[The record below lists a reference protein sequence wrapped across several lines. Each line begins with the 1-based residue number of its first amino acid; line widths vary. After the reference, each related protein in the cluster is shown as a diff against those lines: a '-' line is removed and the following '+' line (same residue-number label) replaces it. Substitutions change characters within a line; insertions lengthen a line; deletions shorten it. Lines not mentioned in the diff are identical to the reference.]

1 VSSLRRS
8 KSEEAPPMRLA
19 ACSILLALA
28 APAAFADSGGKLDA
42 RPRTAIISAFEPEWV
57 ALQKGVA
64 GPRTYSVNGVR
75 FVTGTMA
82 GKPVV
87 LFLSGVSMVN
97 AAMTTQLALDRF
109 AVKRIVFSGVAGGL
123 DPALDVGDVVVS
135 ERWGQYLE
143 SVFARAKG
151 TGFEDSEDL
160 LDKPA
165 QPAFGMI
172 HPRSVL
178 VRRAGHDKEERRFWF
193 DADPGLLATAR
204 QVAATTSLARCRE
217 NLCLTKQPRVVVGG
231 NGISASVFMDNA
243 EFRTYA
249 FGAFKAQVTDM
260 ETAAVAQ
267 VAWSNDVPFIAFRS
281 LSDLAGGGAG
291 KNEAHAFYRL
301 ASDNSAD
308 VVTRFVAALDMPAKK

>member
-1 VSSLRRS
+1 
-8 KSEEAPPMRLA
+8 MRLA
-19 ACSILLALA
+19 VVSFLLALA
-28 APAAFADSGGKLDA
+28 PLPALAAGGGKLDA
-42 RPRTAIISAFEPEWV
+42 RPRTAIISAFEPEWL

-64 GPRTYSVNGVR
+64 GQRAYSVNGVR

-82 GKPVV
+82 GKPVL

-123 DPALDVGDVVVS
+123 DPDLDVGDVVVS

-151 TGFEDSEDL
+151 DGFEDSEDL
-160 LDKPA
+160 LDKPPYA
-165 QPAFGMI
+165 NFGMI

-178 VRRAGHDKEERRFWF
+178 VRRAGQEQIVRRFWF

-204 QVAATTSLARCRE
+204 TVATTTMLARCRAD
-217 NLCLTKQPRVVVGG
+217 LCLTKQPRVVVGG

-243 EFRTYA
+243 EFRRYA

-267 VAWSNDVPFIAFRS
+267 VAWSNSVPFIAFRS

-301 ASDNSAD
+301 ASDNSAA
-308 VVTRFVAALDMPAKK
+308 VVTRFVAALDEAGRTH

>member
-1 VSSLRRS
+1 M
-8 KSEEAPPMRLA
+8 PMRMA
-19 ACSILLALA
+19 ALLAFVMLA
-28 APAAFADSGGKLDA
+28 PVPAVAEAGGKLDT
-42 RPRTAIISAFEPEWV
+42 RPRTAIISAFEPEWI
-57 ALQKGVA
+57 ALGQNVTGQREYK
-64 GPRTYSVNGVR
+64 VNGVR
-75 FVTGTMA
+75 FIAGTMA
-82 GKPVV
+82 GKPVL

-109 AVKRIVFSGVAGGL
+109 VVTRIVFSGVAGGL

-143 SVFARAKG
+143 SVFARAQG
-151 TGFEDSEDL
+151 DGFVDSEGL
-160 LDKPA
+160 LD
-165 QPAFGMI
+165 QPPYANFGMI

-178 VRRAGHDKEERRFWF
+178 VRRDGQEKEARRFWF
-193 DADPGLLATAR
+193 EADPGLLALAR
-204 QVAATTSLARCRE
+204 KVAATTTLAQCHE
-217 NLCLTKQPRVVVGG
+217 ALCLTKQPKVVVGG

-249 FGAFKAQVTDM
+249 SAAFKAQVTDM

-267 VAWSNDVPFIAFRS
+267 VAWSNKVPYIAFRS

-301 ASDNSAD
+301 ASDNSAT
-308 VVTRFVAALDMPAKK
+308 VVTRFVAALDGPVKR